1 MLDPSLNIA
10 VFSVPR
16 TETVINVTMSYYES
30 PPTHYIN
37 GIQPVH
43 WVRLVRHVYD
53 VILFIVFF
61 ASTSLQRTT
70 KQRNAINT
78 DEICQS

>member
-16 TETVINVTMSYYES
+16 AETVMNVTMSYYES

-53 VILFIVFF
+53 VILFTVLFCLNLFIKNHK
-61 ASTSLQRTT
+61 ATQRH
-70 KQRNAINT
+70 QYR
-78 DEICQS
+78 